1 MLLDFT
7 DANRHSDFFL
17 RRPPLTHRFVY
28 LQLDVGLEAEQL
40 VLSRGGEGLGAVR
53 EQEEVVE
60 EESPQLPAAF
70 GFVKPAAV
78 QQLARPEA
86 VGQRVKDQVLKQRRV
101 NINSNAEEKRRNTV
115 EKTQEAAESEC

>member
-1 MLLDFT
+1 ML
-7 DANRHSDFFL
+7 SDFADARRHLDL
-17 RRPPLTHRFVY
+17 RVRKPPLTHRFVH

-40 VLSRGGEGLGAVR
+40 VLSRGGEGLGAVC
-53 EQEEVVE
+53 EQQEVVE

-86 VGQRVKDQVLKQRRV
+86 VGQRVKDQVLKQRRGGGGV

-115 EKTQEAAESEC
+115 EN